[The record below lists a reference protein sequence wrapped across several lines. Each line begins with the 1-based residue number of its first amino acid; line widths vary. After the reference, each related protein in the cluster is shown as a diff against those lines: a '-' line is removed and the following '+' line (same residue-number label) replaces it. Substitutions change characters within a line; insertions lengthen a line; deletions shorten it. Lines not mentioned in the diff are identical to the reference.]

1 MTVTVLLGAPGSG
14 KGTQAK
20 RLTTDE
26 SFVHLSTGDVL
37 RSAIK
42 AGTALGK
49 QAQVSMDR
57 GELVADTTMI
67 GLIGETMETLPKRTT
82 RILLDGFPRTLPQ
95 AEALSKTAATP
106 VDKAIFFK
114 VPEKELI
121 RRLTGRRVCGNCGA
135 SFHLVSLP
143 PKKEN
148 TCDSCGGPL
157 KQRPDDSEA
166 VVLKRLEIFSSQNS
180 QLLDFYRQQGKLV
193 EIDADQPVAEL
204 QASLL
209 KILR

>member
-1 MTVTVLLGAPGSG
+1 VTVTVLLGAPGSG

-26 SFVHLSTGDVL
+26 AFVHLSTGDML

-42 AGTALGK
+42 SGTPLGK
-49 QAQVSMDR
+49 EAQTFMDR
-57 GELVADTTMI
+57 GELVPDKTMI
-67 GLIGETMETLPKRTT
+67 GLITETAQTLPNPTT
-82 RILLDGFPRTLPQ
+82 RVLLDGFPRTLPQ
-95 AEALSKTAATP
+95 AEALANAPSAP
-106 VDKAIFFK
+106 VAKAIFFK
-114 VPEKELI
+114 VPEAELI

-143 PKKEN
+143 PKKDGVCD
-148 TCDSCGGPL
+148 TCNGPL

-166 VVLKRLEIFSSQNS
+166 VVLKRLEIFTKQNS
-180 QLLDFYRQQGKLV
+180 QLLDFYRRQGKLV